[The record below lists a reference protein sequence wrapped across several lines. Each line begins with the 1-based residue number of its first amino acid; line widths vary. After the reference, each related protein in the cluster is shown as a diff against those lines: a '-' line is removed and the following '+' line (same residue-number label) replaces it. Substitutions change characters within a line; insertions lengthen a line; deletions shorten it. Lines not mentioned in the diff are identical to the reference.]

1 MLLNAQSV
9 KNKKNQLEQLI
20 FGFSTLPI
28 LLITETWLKTLDSNM
43 YFACANDYTIYRSD
57 RERGY
62 GGVAVLIPRTIPS
75 AALNRSVQCKDFE
88 TVWCR
93 LVLNQNNID
102 IGVIYRPPRPH
113 TPTMPKKL
121 IDHLS
126 YVHNSRN
133 PTIVA
138 GDFNYGGI
146 DWLNNVAARQNGQNE
161 FFEFFNDSGFSQLVN
176 FPTRNQN
183 ILDLMFTNEVN
194 LIQGI
199 DIGQKI
205 SDHETVVAK
214 LSIQFVSSGKTNFR
228 DYKHADFDV
237 IQNALNVVDWDSILT
252 DDDPNISWKNFLGV
266 FLPIIDK
273 HIPLR
278 TVSCKNKNNYSIR
291 VKKLCTKAYNLHKKW
306 KRLGTQQSHDKYLEA
321 FRLAQREK
329 RNESVSKEI
338 KILKSINLN
347 SFWNY
352 VKSNLVYKSTLPCLL
367 DSNNKIISDNKQ
379 KADLLNHYFCSVFVD
394 DDNIEHNW
402 SISESVSSLETV
414 EITPALV
421 HNKLK
426 KLPSKLSCG
435 PDGIPPFL
443 LKKLASVL
451 DVPLSII
458 FSKSLATGKLPDQWK
473 HATVKALHKK
483 GPRIWF
489 PIIDQSV

>member
-93 LVLNQNNID
+93 LVLDQDNID

-113 TPTMPKKL
+113 SPTMPKKL

-126 YVHNSRN
+126 YVNNSRN

-146 DWLNNVAARQNGQNE
+146 DWLNNVAARQNGQND

-214 LSIQFVSSGKTNFR
+214 LSIQFVSSGKTSFR
-228 DYKHADFDV
+228 DYNHADFDV
-237 IQNALNVVDWDSILT
+237 IHVGSAQTSM
-252 DDDPNISWKNFLGV
+252 KNDTLIPEKHFLYIH
-266 FLPIIDK
+266 P
-273 HIPLR
+273 
-278 TVSCKNKNNYSIR
+278 
-291 VKKLCTKAYNLHKKW
+291 
-306 KRLGTQQSHDKYLEA
+306 
-321 FRLAQREK
+321 
-329 RNESVSKEI
+329 
-338 KILKSINLN
+338 
-347 SFWNY
+347 
-352 VKSNLVYKSTLPCLL
+352 
-367 DSNNKIISDNKQ
+367 
-379 KADLLNHYFCSVFVD
+379 FC
-394 DDNIEHNW
+394 
-402 SISESVSSLETV
+402 
-414 EITPALV
+414 
-421 HNKLK
+421 
-426 KLPSKLSCG
+426 
-435 PDGIPPFL
+435 
-443 LKKLASVL
+443 
-451 DVPLSII
+451 
-458 FSKSLATGKLPDQWK
+458 
-473 HATVKALHKK
+473 
-483 GPRIWF
+483 
-489 PIIDQSV
+489 